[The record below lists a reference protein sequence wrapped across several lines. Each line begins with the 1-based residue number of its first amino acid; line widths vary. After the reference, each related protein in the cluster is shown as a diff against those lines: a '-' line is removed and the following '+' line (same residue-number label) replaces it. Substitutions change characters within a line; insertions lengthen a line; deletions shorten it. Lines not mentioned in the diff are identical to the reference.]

1 MVTDTTASVR
11 PSRRKRHMHLTPL
24 GCLAGMPLDGQ
35 ASSGYLLDSDDQ
47 MIMLDAGPGTALGL
61 SRHLATRSLSAVFV
75 SHQHTDHL
83 YDLLP
88 IGKMLLARR
97 LTRDPRTLEL
107 AVDESV
113 ARVPLF
119 LPSGALRALESLAA
133 LFPVTTHPLLDR
145 AFDLAFDVHEYEPS
159 ETVRVGDT
167 TMRFELLKHVSPDCG
182 VRIERDSTSFV
193 YTGDTGVTD
202 ALPLLA
208 QGAGTLLAESTLRET
223 DTSSHGHLSSADAG
237 RAASDAGVDQLILTH
252 FTTTDAADLEWHR
265 AAASAEYDG
274 PVHIAQPDLSFPIA
288 PSAASAR
295 KASA

>member
-1 MVTDTTASVR
+1 MDSDTTAFGRR
-11 PSRRKRHMHLTPL
+11 PRRKRHMRLTPL
-24 GCLAGMPLDGQ
+24 GCLAGMPMNGQ
-35 ASSGYLLDSDDQ
+35 ASSGYLVDSDDQ

-61 SRHLATRSLSAVFV
+61 SRHLATRRLDAVFI

-88 IGKMLLARR
+88 IGKMLLALR

-119 LPSGALRALESLAA
+119 LPAGALAALQTLAA

-159 ETVRVGDT
+159 ESALVGDT
-167 TMRFELLKHVSPDCG
+167 ALRFELLKHVSPNCG
-182 VRIERDSTSFV
+182 VRIERGDASLV
-193 YTGDTGVTD
+193 YTGDTGITD

-208 QGAGTLLAESTLRET
+208 AGAGTLLAESTLRES
-223 DTSSHGHLSSADAG
+223 DVSGHGHLSSADAG
-237 RAASDAGVDQLILTH
+237 RAAADAGVAELILTH
-252 FTTTDAADLEWHR
+252 FTSSDPDALEWHR
-265 AAASAEYDG
+265 DAASAQFAG
-274 PVHIAQPDLSFPIA
+274 PVHLAQPEQTFTVESSTA
-288 PSAASAR
+288 PLR
-295 KASA
+295 KATA